1 MQVSIDFNRKL
12 NQDEKERF
20 SVAIDSCTAA
30 VTVTVVPGKGKKRK
44 RSLKLKTEKQKCVS
58 MGSKEGERFEVVS
71 PEMLETLAKPYAPNN
86 TQLNTQWAMNNFKD
100 WWKWHNSF
108 DRTIDKCPE
117 VVLTPECSAEE
128 LNAWLPVY
136 VSETRNKEGKRY
148 SPKTIYSL
156 LVRILR
162 YMTENPRHPNFL
174 EKNDPQF
181 VPFHGS
187 IDNVLR
193 KLREDGVGAE
203 SKQTA
208 TITIEEEKMLW
219 DRDVLN
225 SSTPKGLFRAVF
237 YYNGKKLCTKR
248 RAGA

>member
-162 YMTENPRHPNFL
+162 YMTENPRHLNFL
-174 EKNDPQF
+174 EMIRSLCHSM
-181 VPFHGS
+181 VALTMS
-187 IDNVLR
+187 Y
-193 KLREDGVGAE
+193 E
-203 SKQTA
+203 SL
-208 TITIEEEKMLW
+208 EKMEWEQSLS
-219 DRDVLN
+219 RLLP
-225 SSTPKGLFRAVF
+225 SPLK
-237 YYNGKKLCTKR
+237 KR
-248 RAGA
+248 RCSGTEMF